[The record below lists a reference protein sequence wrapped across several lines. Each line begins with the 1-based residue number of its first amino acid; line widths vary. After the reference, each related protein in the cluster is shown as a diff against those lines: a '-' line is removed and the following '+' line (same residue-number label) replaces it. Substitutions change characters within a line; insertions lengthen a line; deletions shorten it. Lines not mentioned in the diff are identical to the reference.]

1 MFNKNM
7 KIGEGQKYD
16 TTQVSTE
23 GISAEERA
31 EMEKKNRKMID
42 IFKAFDVDG
51 DGSLNK
57 LELAAAM
64 DSFSKL
70 DYDGGKDGKLS
81 KKELKKGAEQFNE
94 AFKDLGVNIE
104 GKDLKAFLKGVRK
117 YTKDDEKTSTQGVLD
132 DYAAEVQAK
141 AEAEAKAKA
150 EAEAKAKAEAEAKAK
165 AEAEAKA
172 KAEAEAKAAKL
183 ATPTAYTIQPNER
196 LDDLLKRSLEAQG
209 KEVTDESLAEAKAE
223 FVKNNPGALHG
234 PKGKEYLYMGDVVKI
249 PGGLEDKGNADEIK
263 AQYRADQ
270 AEKRERAEAA
280 KKAEKPSGTQDS
292 AAAKAA
298 KAAGYSPTYNSGY
311 FKDDQGNHYKYENGK
326 FVLQKGVV
334 YVGKDG
340 SIRKHT
346 TVGQNVVSNEMIDK
360 NGVVTTKKAITSNG
374 GVYIDKDFAAKN
386 LGLRSTLHS
395 NTYYDEK
402 TKTHYTWDAKS
413 HSFKIAKGVESVAAN
428 GMQFD
433 SQGNSISP
441 KGYRMM
447 NDGTVKK
454 SYSGDSLSSYNDYAE
469 SRKWRKANK
478 IDVEYTFY
486 PSGRV
491 KSLVTT
497 YTYAHG
503 TVARGVLHYNDVEPG
518 KDGKISHPGDILG
531 LGRIGIDTD
540 RPYNLP

>member
-1 MFNKNM
+1 MSMFNKNM

-64 DSFSKL
+64 DAFSKL

-172 KAEAEAKAAKL
+172 KAEAEAKAKAEAARL

-196 LDDLLKRSLEAQG
+196 LDDLLKRSLKAQG
-209 KEVTDESLAEAKAE
+209 KEVNDETLAEAKAE
-223 FVKNNPGALHG
+223 FIKNNPGALHG
-234 PKGKEYLYMGDVVKI
+234 PKGKEYLYMGDTVKI
-249 PGGLEDKGNADEIK
+249 AGGLEDKGNADEIK

-270 AEKRERAEAA
+270 AEKRAKAEAEAKAKAEAEAKAKAEAEARRRALAPKPYVAERSSTYVAPRVPVEPVTVKKVEPQKPDPKKLAAMNKHPLMEQLPNGYSRRDIPGFNDAYYDKNGNRITKQTYMKARGKKDPKIDRMVAHPILEQLPNGYTKRDRSGPGVFYYDKQGNMITEAEYQRA
-280 KKAEKPSGTQDS
+280 KKAG
-292 AAAKAA
+292 
-298 KAAGYSPTYNSGY
+298 
-311 FKDDQGNHYKYENGK
+311 H
-326 FVLQKGVV
+326 
-334 YVGKDG
+334 
-340 SIRKHT
+340 
-346 TVGQNVVSNEMIDK
+346 
-360 NGVVTTKKAITSNG
+360 
-374 GVYIDKDFAAKN
+374 
-386 LGLRSTLHS
+386 
-395 NTYYDEK
+395 
-402 TKTHYTWDAKS
+402 
-413 HSFKIAKGVESVAAN
+413 
-428 GMQFD
+428 
-433 SQGNSISP
+433 
-441 KGYRMM
+441 
-447 NDGTVKK
+447 
-454 SYSGDSLSSYNDYAE
+454 
-469 SRKWRKANK
+469 
-478 IDVEYTFY
+478 
-486 PSGRV
+486 
-491 KSLVTT
+491 
-497 YTYAHG
+497 
-503 TVARGVLHYNDVEPG
+503 
-518 KDGKISHPGDILG
+518 
-531 LGRIGIDTD
+531 
-540 RPYNLP
+540 